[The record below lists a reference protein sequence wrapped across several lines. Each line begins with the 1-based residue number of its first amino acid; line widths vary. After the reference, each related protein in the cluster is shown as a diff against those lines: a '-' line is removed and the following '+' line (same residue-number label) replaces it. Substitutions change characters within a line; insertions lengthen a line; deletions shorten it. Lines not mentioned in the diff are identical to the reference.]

1 MIRTHSSTTQI
12 TPLGPALE
20 HVMHQ
25 GKVWSARQQPCKG
38 AQALSSGYAD
48 LDKALPQGGWQPGQL
63 CEMYPQGYGCGD
75 MHILLPTLA
84 TLSQQSRWIML
95 IAPPAIPYSPA
106 LSMAGIDVSKLL
118 MVHPKN
124 HKEALWC
131 VEEGLRSGHCSAVL
145 GWLPETDST
154 AIRRLQ
160 LACESQQSLCWIWPS
175 SRQQSNASAAPL
187 RLQIR
192 RESADQAAL
201 RFVKRRGL
209 WPSEEFTLSL
219 NSASLAAIPA
229 KIPPSTLR

>member
-1 MIRTHSSTTQI
+1 MIHTHSPATQTT
-12 TPLGPALE
+12 LLSSSLE
-20 HVMHQ
+20 HVIHQ
-25 GKVWSARQQPCKG
+25 GKVWNARQEPVQDI
-38 AQALSSGYAD
+38 QALSSGYTH
-48 LDKALPQGGWQPGQL
+48 LDKALPQEGWVPGQL

-95 IAPPAIPYSPA
+95 VAPPAIPYSPA
-106 LSMAGIDVSKLL
+106 LSMAGVDVSKLL

-160 LACESQQSLCWIWPS
+160 LACESQKSLCWIWPS
-175 SRQQSNASAAPL
+175 SSQQQNASAAPL

-192 RESADQAAL
+192 RKSADQAVL
-201 RFVKRRGL
+201 RFIKRRGL

-219 NSASLAAIPA
+219 SSASPMAI
-229 KIPPSTLR
+229 PSTLR